1 MKTSP
6 SNLSLSIL
14 LIIQDNQTANK
25 NLKSRVSTQI
35 VDAQIAFR
43 LFIKKIWLTL
53 HYRSL
58 RRIQRVI

>member
-1 MKTSP
+1 MKTSLSNL

-14 LIIQDNQTANK
+14 LVIQDNQTANK

-35 VDAQIAFR
+35 AFR

-53 HYRSL
+53 HYRPL
-58 RRIQRVI
+58 RRIQRGI